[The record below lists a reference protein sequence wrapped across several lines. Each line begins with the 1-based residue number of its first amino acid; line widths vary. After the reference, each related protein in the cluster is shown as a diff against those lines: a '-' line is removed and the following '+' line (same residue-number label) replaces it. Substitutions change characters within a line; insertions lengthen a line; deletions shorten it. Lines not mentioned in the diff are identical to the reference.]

1 VGAPTL
7 SRFFSLHYLLP
18 FVLTALVFLHFYFLH
33 NAGSS
38 NPFSLEHRETNHGF
52 LPLYP
57 FFLVK
62 DLVGLMAFALIFGYF
77 VFFEP
82 NALGH
87 SDNYIEANGMVT
99 PEHIVPEW
107 YFLPFYAILRSI
119 PDKTLGIL
127 AMGASLA
134 ALGTL
139 ASDSLALDRSR
150 LLGATLGGDNP
161 RASARRTL
169 VHQGLVVI
177 FAAVFGL
184 LGFIGARPVEEPY
197 LSVGLALTVAYFG
210 LLQLLLLANLLDSPR
225 RSLRRG

>member
-38 NPFSLEHRETNHGF
+38 NPFTLEHREVSAGY

-62 DLVGLMAFALIFGYF
+62 DLVGLFAFALIFAYF
-77 VFFEP
+77 VFFDP

-139 ASDSLALDRSR
+139 ASDSLALDRSPA
-150 LLGATLGGDNP
+150 LAALLGGDNP
-161 RASARRTL
+161 RSSARRTL
-169 VHQGLVVI
+169 VHQGLVVL
-177 FAAVFGL
+177 FAAVFVL

-197 LSVGLALTVAYFG
+197 LSAGLTLTLAYFV
-210 LLQLLLLANLLDSPR
+210 LLQLLLLTSLVEAPR
-225 RSLRRG
+225 RRR